1 MVYEQDYIL
10 RQIEI
15 LMQGIRRVFFGKRE
29 KGAAAF
35 AVSGA
40 LPGALWYT
48 RVLER
53 LEAGDINGAE
63 NLLFALMDPAEPR
76 SCWPALDFYNRLRR
90 IPEALPAGERLLP
103 GRGRAGAPGRRRPLR
118 PGPWRPNLNRR
129 LADAAAMRYNEGNP
143 KKTNRGYRTCRFP

>member
-48 RVLER
+48 RVL
-53 LEAGDINGAE
+53 D
-63 NLLFALMDPAEPR
+63 NLYIRNLVFLR
-76 SCWPALDFYNRLRR
+76 S
-90 IPEALPAGERLLP
+90 
-103 GRGRAGAPGRRRPLR
+103 
-118 PGPWRPNLNRR
+118 
-129 LADAAAMRYNEGNP
+129 
-143 KKTNRGYRTCRFP
+143 

>member
-53 LEAGDINGAE
+53 LEAGDVNGVE
-63 NLLFALMDPAEPR
+63 NLLFALMDPAEPQGLLA
-76 SCWPALDFYNRLRR
+76 ALDFYNRLRR
-90 IPEALPAGERLLP
+90 IPEERLLES
-103 GRGRAGAPGRRRPLR
+103 GFS
-118 PGPWRPNLNRR
+118 
-129 LADAAAMRYNEGNP
+129 LAEVEQGLLDAAALYGLDLGGP
-143 KKTNRGYRTCRFP
+143 I

>member
-40 LPGALWYT
+40 LPGALWYA

-63 NLLFALMDPAEPR
+63 NLLFALMDPAEPQGLLA
-76 SCWPALDFYNRLRR
+76 ALDFYNRLRR
-90 IPEALPAGERLLP
+90 IPEERLLES
-103 GRGRAGAPGRRRPLR
+103 GFS
-118 PGPWRPNLNRR
+118 
-129 LADAAAMRYNEGNP
+129 LAEVEQGLLDAAALYGLDLGGP
-143 KKTNRGYRTCRFP
+143 I

>member
-63 NLLFALMDPAEPR
+63 NLLFALMDPAEPQGLLA
-76 SCWPALDFYNRLRR
+76 ALDFYNRLRR
-90 IPEALPAGERLLP
+90 IPEEHLLES
-103 GRGRAGAPGRRRPLR
+103 GFPLAEVEQ
-118 PGPWRPNLNRR
+118 GL
-129 LADAAAMRYNEGNP
+129 LDAAALYGLDLGGP
-143 KKTNRGYRTCRFP
+143 I

>member
-63 NLLFALMDPAEPR
+63 NLLFALMDPAEPQGLLA
-76 SCWPALDFYNRLRR
+76 ALDFYNRLRR
-90 IPEALPAGERLLP
+90 IPEERLLES
-103 GRGRAGAPGRRRPLR
+103 GFS
-118 PGPWRPNLNRR
+118 
-129 LADAAAMRYNEGNP
+129 LAEVEQGLLDAAALDGLDLGGP
-143 KKTNRGYRTCRFP
+143 I

>member
-53 LEAGDINGAE
+53 LEAGDVNGAE
-63 NLLFALMDPAEPR
+63 NLLFALMDPAEPQGLLA
-76 SCWPALDFYNRLRR
+76 ALDFYNRLRR
-90 IPEALPAGERLLP
+90 IPEERLLES
-103 GRGRAGAPGRRRPLR
+103 GFSLVEVEQGL
-118 PGPWRPNLNRR
+118 L
-129 LADAAAMRYNEGNP
+129 DAAALYGLDLGGP
-143 KKTNRGYRTCRFP
+143 I

>member
-53 LEAGDINGAE
+53 LEAGDVNGAE
-63 NLLFALMDPAEPR
+63 NLLFALMDPAEPQGLLA
-76 SCWPALDFYNRLRR
+76 ALDFYNRLRR
-90 IPEALPAGERLLP
+90 IPEERLLES
-103 GRGRAGAPGRRRPLR
+103 GFS
-118 PGPWRPNLNRR
+118 
-129 LADAAAMRYNEGNP
+129 LAEVEQGLLDAAALYGLALGGP
-143 KKTNRGYRTCRFP
+143 I

>member
-76 SCWPALDFYNRLRR
+76 GLLAALDFYNRLRR
-90 IPEALPAGERLLP
+90 IPEERLLES
-103 GRGRAGAPGRRRPLR
+103 GFS
-118 PGPWRPNLNRR
+118 
-129 LADAAAMRYNEGNP
+129 LAEVEQGLLDAAALYGLDLGGP
-143 KKTNRGYRTCRFP
+143 I

>member
-53 LEAGDINGAE
+53 LEAGDVNGAE
-63 NLLFALMDPAEPR
+63 NLLFALMDPAEPQGLLA
-76 SCWPALDFYNRLRR
+76 ALDFYNRLRR
-90 IPEALPAGERLLP
+90 IPEERLLES
-103 GRGRAGAPGRRRPLR
+103 GFS
-118 PGPWRPNLNRR
+118 
-129 LADAAAMRYNEGNP
+129 LAEVEQGLLDAAALYGLDL
-143 KKTNRGYRTCRFP
+143 GDSI

>member
-63 NLLFALMDPAEPR
+63 NLLFALMDPAEPQGLLA
-76 SCWPALDFYNRLRR
+76 ALDFYNRLRR
-90 IPEALPAGERLLP
+90 IPEERLLES
-103 GRGRAGAPGRRRPLR
+103 GFSLAEVEQGLLDAPALYGLDLG
-118 PGPWRPNLNRR
+118 GPI
-129 LADAAAMRYNEGNP
+129 
-143 KKTNRGYRTCRFP
+143 

>member
-48 RVLER
+48 RVLES

-63 NLLFALMDPAEPR
+63 NLLFALMDPAEPQGLLA
-76 SCWPALDFYNRLRR
+76 ALDFYNRLRR
-90 IPEALPAGERLLP
+90 IPEERLLES
-103 GRGRAGAPGRRRPLR
+103 GFS
-118 PGPWRPNLNRR
+118 
-129 LADAAAMRYNEGNP
+129 LAEVEQGLLDAAALYGLDLGGP
-143 KKTNRGYRTCRFP
+143 I

>member
-53 LEAGDINGAE
+53 LEAGDVNGAE
-63 NLLFALMDPAEPR
+63 NLLFALMDPAEPQGLLA
-76 SCWPALDFYNRLRR
+76 ALDFYNRLLR
-90 IPEALPAGERLLP
+90 IPEERLLES
-103 GRGRAGAPGRRRPLR
+103 GFS
-118 PGPWRPNLNRR
+118 
-129 LADAAAMRYNEGNP
+129 LAEVEQGLLDAAALYGLDLGGP
-143 KKTNRGYRTCRFP
+143 I

>member
-29 KGAAAF
+29 KGVAAF

-63 NLLFALMDPAEPR
+63 NLLFALMDPAEPQGLLA
-76 SCWPALDFYNRLRR
+76 ALDFYNRLRR
-90 IPEALPAGERLLP
+90 IPEARLLES
-103 GRGRAGAPGRRRPLR
+103 GFS
-118 PGPWRPNLNRR
+118 
-129 LADAAAMRYNEGNP
+129 LAEVEQGLLDAAALYGLDLGAP
-143 KKTNRGYRTCRFP
+143 I

>member
-53 LEAGDINGAE
+53 LEAGDVNGAE
-63 NLLFALMDPAEPR
+63 SLLFALMDPAEPQGLLA
-76 SCWPALDFYNRLRR
+76 ALDFYNRLRR
-90 IPEALPAGERLLP
+90 IPEERLLEI
-103 GRGRAGAPGRRRPLR
+103 GFS
-118 PGPWRPNLNRR
+118 
-129 LADAAAMRYNEGNP
+129 LAEVEQGLLDAAALYGLDLGGP
-143 KKTNRGYRTCRFP
+143 I

>member
-35 AVSGA
+35 SVSGA

-63 NLLFALMDPAEPR
+63 NLLFALMDPAEPQGLLA
-76 SCWPALDFYNRLRR
+76 ALDFYNRLRR
-90 IPEALPAGERLLP
+90 IPEERLLES
-103 GRGRAGAPGRRRPLR
+103 GFS
-118 PGPWRPNLNRR
+118 
-129 LADAAAMRYNEGNP
+129 LAEVEQGLLDAAALYGLDLGGP
-143 KKTNRGYRTCRFP
+143 I

>member
-53 LEAGDINGAE
+53 LEAGDVNGAE
-63 NLLFALMDPAEPR
+63 NLLFALMDPAEPQGLLA
-76 SCWPALDFYNRLRR
+76 ALDFYNRLRR
-90 IPEALPAGERLLP
+90 IPEERLLES
-103 GRGRAGAPGRRRPLR
+103 GFSLAEVEQGLLDARLYGLDLG
-118 PGPWRPNLNRR
+118 GPI
-129 LADAAAMRYNEGNP
+129 
-143 KKTNRGYRTCRFP
+143 

>member
-29 KGAAAF
+29 KGVAAF

-63 NLLFALMDPAEPR
+63 NLLFALMDPAEPQGLLA
-76 SCWPALDFYNRLRR
+76 ALDFYNRLRR
-90 IPEALPAGERLLP
+90 IPEERLLES
-103 GRGRAGAPGRRRPLR
+103 GFS
-118 PGPWRPNLNRR
+118 
-129 LADAAAMRYNEGNP
+129 LAEVEQGLLDAAALYGLDLGGP
-143 KKTNRGYRTCRFP
+143 I

>member
-63 NLLFALMDPAEPR
+63 NLLFALMDPAEPQGLLAAR
-76 SCWPALDFYNRLRR
+76 DFYNRLRR
-90 IPEALPAGERLLP
+90 IPEERLLE
-103 GRGRAGAPGRRRPLR
+103 GGFS
-118 PGPWRPNLNRR
+118 
-129 LADAAAMRYNEGNP
+129 LAEVEQGLLDAAALYGLDLGGP
-143 KKTNRGYRTCRFP
+143 I

>member
-53 LEAGDINGAE
+53 LEAGDVNGAE
-63 NLLFALMDPAEPR
+63 NLLFALMDPAEPQGLLA
-76 SCWPALDFYNRLRR
+76 ALDFYNRLRR
-90 IPEALPAGERLLP
+90 IPEERLLES
-103 GRGRAGAPGRRRPLR
+103 GFS
-118 PGPWRPNLNRR
+118 
-129 LADAAAMRYNEGNP
+129 LAEVEQGLLDAAALYGLDLGGP
-143 KKTNRGYRTCRFP
+143 I

>member
-40 LPGALWYT
+40 LPGALCYT

-63 NLLFALMDPAEPR
+63 NLLFALMDPAEPQGLLA
-76 SCWPALDFYNRLRR
+76 ALDFYNRLRR
-90 IPEALPAGERLLP
+90 IPEERLLES
-103 GRGRAGAPGRRRPLR
+103 GFS
-118 PGPWRPNLNRR
+118 
-129 LADAAAMRYNEGNP
+129 LAEVEQGLLDAAALYGLDLGGP
-143 KKTNRGYRTCRFP
+143 I

>member
-15 LMQGIRRVFFGKRE
+15 LMQGIRHVFFGKRE

-63 NLLFALMDPAEPR
+63 NLLFALMDPAEPQGLLA
-76 SCWPALDFYNRLRR
+76 ALDFYNRLRR
-90 IPEALPAGERLLP
+90 IPEERLLES
-103 GRGRAGAPGRRRPLR
+103 GFS
-118 PGPWRPNLNRR
+118 
-129 LADAAAMRYNEGNP
+129 LAEVEQGLLDAAALYGLDLGGP
-143 KKTNRGYRTCRFP
+143 I

>member
-53 LEAGDINGAE
+53 LEAGEINGAE
-63 NLLFALMDPAEPR
+63 NLLFALMDPAEPQGLLA
-76 SCWPALDFYNRLRR
+76 ALDFYNRLRR
-90 IPEALPAGERLLP
+90 IPEERLLES
-103 GRGRAGAPGRRRPLR
+103 GFS
-118 PGPWRPNLNRR
+118 
-129 LADAAAMRYNEGNP
+129 LAEVEQGLLDAAALYGLDLGGP
-143 KKTNRGYRTCRFP
+143 I

>member
-63 NLLFALMDPAEPR
+63 NLLFALMDPAEPQGLLA
-76 SCWPALDFYNRLRR
+76 ALDFYNRLRR
-90 IPEALPAGERLLP
+90 IPEERLLE
-103 GRGRAGAPGRRRPLR
+103 GGFS
-118 PGPWRPNLNRR
+118 
-129 LADAAAMRYNEGNP
+129 LAEVEQGLLDAAALYGLDLGGP
-143 KKTNRGYRTCRFP
+143 I

>member
-1 MVYEQDYIL
+1 MAYEQDYIL

-53 LEAGDINGAE
+53 LEAGDVNGAE
-63 NLLFALMDPAEPR
+63 NLLFALMDPAEPQGLLA
-76 SCWPALDFYNRLRR
+76 ALDFYNRLRR
-90 IPEALPAGERLLP
+90 IPEERLLES
-103 GRGRAGAPGRRRPLR
+103 GFS
-118 PGPWRPNLNRR
+118 
-129 LADAAAMRYNEGNP
+129 LAEVEQGLLDAARLYGLDLGGP
-143 KKTNRGYRTCRFP
+143 I

>member
-53 LEAGDINGAE
+53 LEAGDVNGAE
-63 NLLFALMDPAEPR
+63 NLLFALMDPAEPQGLLA
-76 SCWPALDFYNRLRR
+76 ALDFYNRLRR
-90 IPEALPAGERLLP
+90 IPEERLLES
-103 GRGRAGAPGRRRPLR
+103 GFS
-118 PGPWRPNLNRR
+118 
-129 LADAAAMRYNEGNP
+129 LAEVEQGLLDAAALYGLDLGAP
-143 KKTNRGYRTCRFP
+143 I

>member
-53 LEAGDINGAE
+53 LEAGDVNGAE
-63 NLLFALMDPAEPR
+63 NLLFALMDPAEPQGLLA
-76 SCWPALDFYNRLRR
+76 ALDFYNRLRR
-90 IPEALPAGERLLP
+90 IPEERLLES
-103 GRGRAGAPGRRRPLR
+103 GFS
-118 PGPWRPNLNRR
+118 
-129 LADAAAMRYNEGNP
+129 LAEVEQGLLDAAAIYGLDLGGP
-143 KKTNRGYRTCRFP
+143 I

>member
-63 NLLFALMDPAEPR
+63 NLLFVLMDPAEPQGLLA
-76 SCWPALDFYNRLRR
+76 ALDFYNRLRR
-90 IPEALPAGERLLP
+90 IPEERLLES
-103 GRGRAGAPGRRRPLR
+103 GFS
-118 PGPWRPNLNRR
+118 
-129 LADAAAMRYNEGNP
+129 LAEVEQGLLDAAALYGLDLGGP
-143 KKTNRGYRTCRFP
+143 I

>member
-29 KGAAAF
+29 KGVAAF

-63 NLLFALMDPAEPR
+63 NLLFALMDPAEPQGLLA
-76 SCWPALDFYNRLRR
+76 ALDFYNQLRR
-90 IPEALPAGERLLP
+90 IPEERLLES
-103 GRGRAGAPGRRRPLR
+103 GFS
-118 PGPWRPNLNRR
+118 
-129 LADAAAMRYNEGNP
+129 LAEVEQGLLDAAALYGLDLGGP
-143 KKTNRGYRTCRFP
+143 I

>member
-63 NLLFALMDPAEPR
+63 NLLFALMDPAEPQGLLA
-76 SCWPALDFYNRLRR
+76 ALDFYNRLRR
-90 IPEALPAGERLLP
+90 IPEERLLES
-103 GRGRAGAPGRRRPLR
+103 GFS
-118 PGPWRPNLNRR
+118 
-129 LADAAAMRYNEGNP
+129 LAEVEQGLLDAAALYGLDLGVP
-143 KKTNRGYRTCRFP
+143 I

>member
-40 LPGALWYT
+40 LPGALWYS

-63 NLLFALMDPAEPR
+63 NLLFALMDPAEPQGLLA
-76 SCWPALDFYNRLRR
+76 ALDFYNRLRR
-90 IPEALPAGERLLP
+90 IPEERLLES
-103 GRGRAGAPGRRRPLR
+103 GFS
-118 PGPWRPNLNRR
+118 
-129 LADAAAMRYNEGNP
+129 LAEVEQGLLDAAALYGLDLGGP
-143 KKTNRGYRTCRFP
+143 I

>member
-53 LEAGDINGAE
+53 LEAGDVNGAE
-63 NLLFALMDPAEPR
+63 NLLFALMDPAEPQGLLA
-76 SCWPALDFYNRLRR
+76 ALDFYNRLRR
-90 IPEALPAGERLLP
+90 IPEERLLEI
-103 GRGRAGAPGRRRPLR
+103 GFS
-118 PGPWRPNLNRR
+118 
-129 LADAAAMRYNEGNP
+129 LAEAEQGLLDAAALYGLDLGGP
-143 KKTNRGYRTCRFP
+143 I

>member
-1 MVYEQDYIL
+1 MAYEQDYIL

-63 NLLFALMDPAEPR
+63 NLLFALIDPAEPQGLLA
-76 SCWPALDFYNRLRR
+76 ALDFYNRLRR
-90 IPEALPAGERLLP
+90 IPEERLLES
-103 GRGRAGAPGRRRPLR
+103 GFS
-118 PGPWRPNLNRR
+118 
-129 LADAAAMRYNEGNP
+129 LAEVEQGLLDAAALYGLDLGGP
-143 KKTNRGYRTCRFP
+143 I

>member
-53 LEAGDINGAE
+53 LEAGDVNGAE
-63 NLLFALMDPAEPR
+63 NLLFALMDPAEPQGLLA
-76 SCWPALDFYNRLRR
+76 ALDFYNRLRR
-90 IPEALPAGERLLP
+90 IPEECLLES
-103 GRGRAGAPGRRRPLR
+103 GFS
-118 PGPWRPNLNRR
+118 
-129 LADAAAMRYNEGNP
+129 LAEVEQGLLDAAALYGLDLGGP
-143 KKTNRGYRTCRFP
+143 I

>member
-15 LMQGIRRVFFGKRE
+15 LMLGIRRVFFGKRE

-53 LEAGDINGAE
+53 LEAGDVNGAE
-63 NLLFALMDPAEPR
+63 NLLFALMDPAEPQGLLA
-76 SCWPALDFYNRLRR
+76 ALDFYNRLRR
-90 IPEALPAGERLLP
+90 IPEERLLES
-103 GRGRAGAPGRRRPLR
+103 GFS
-118 PGPWRPNLNRR
+118 
-129 LADAAAMRYNEGNP
+129 LAEVEQGLLDAAALYGLDLGGP
-143 KKTNRGYRTCRFP
+143 I

>member
-63 NLLFALMDPAEPR
+63 NLLFALMDPAEPQGLLA
-76 SCWPALDFYNRLRR
+76 ALDFYNRLRR
-90 IPEALPAGERLLP
+90 IPEERLLES
-103 GRGRAGAPGRRRPLR
+103 GFS
-118 PGPWRPNLNRR
+118 
-129 LADAAAMRYNEGNP
+129 LAEVEQGLLDAARLYGLDLGGP
-143 KKTNRGYRTCRFP
+143 I

>member
-53 LEAGDINGAE
+53 LEAGDVNGAE
-63 NLLFALMDPAEPR
+63 NLLFALMDPAEPQGLLA
-76 SCWPALDFYNRLRR
+76 ALDFYNRLRR
-90 IPEALPAGERLLP
+90 IPEERLLESGFSLP
-103 GRGRAGAPGRRRPLR
+103 EVEQGL
-118 PGPWRPNLNRR
+118 L
-129 LADAAAMRYNEGNP
+129 DAAALYGLDLGGP
-143 KKTNRGYRTCRFP
+143 I

>member
-63 NLLFALMDPAEPR
+63 NLLFALMDPAEPQGLLA
-76 SCWPALDFYNRLRR
+76 ALDFYNRLRR
-90 IPEALPAGERLLP
+90 IREERLLES
-103 GRGRAGAPGRRRPLR
+103 GFS
-118 PGPWRPNLNRR
+118 
-129 LADAAAMRYNEGNP
+129 LAEVEQGLLDAAALYGLDLGGP
-143 KKTNRGYRTCRFP
+143 I

>member
-15 LMQGIRRVFFGKRE
+15 LTQGIRRVFFGKRE

-53 LEAGDINGAE
+53 LEAGDVNGAE
-63 NLLFALMDPAEPR
+63 NLLFALMDPAEPQGLLA
-76 SCWPALDFYNRLRR
+76 ALDFYNRLRR
-90 IPEALPAGERLLP
+90 IPEERLLES
-103 GRGRAGAPGRRRPLR
+103 GFS
-118 PGPWRPNLNRR
+118 
-129 LADAAAMRYNEGNP
+129 LAEVEQGLLDAAALYGLDLGGP
-143 KKTNRGYRTCRFP
+143 I